1 MGERNLTVDPFG
13 DNVSSVS
20 NIPGGSFTARHDLV
34 KTCINAL
41 CVDAGLRVEC
51 EVFGAF
57 RDLIPVQALQEEE
70 DVPEAREEEG
80 RTPPRLLNGHAGARS

>member
-41 CVDAGLRVEC
+41 CVDAGLRVGC
-51 EVFGAF
+51 EVFG
-57 RDLIPVQALQEEE
+57 RSGTSSQSKPC
-70 DVPEAREEEG
+70 RRR
-80 RTPPRLLNGHAGARS
+80 RT